1 MALYVKF
8 AEEKKPRTI
17 REFLIK
23 YYTNPVDTS
32 KYASQTH
39 AHSTYKDK
47 RCTQLHSRHMRRSFD
62 DLHEIVQTYFP
73 RATPKMVF
81 KRLLK
86 LKHPLYTNLILT
98 NCDGMMRIR
107 ISLYKDGNNSPST
120 YYSAVN
126 TAKYNSKYS
135 WKDLFEMVGITNQD
149 EFERYKNE
157 K

>member
-17 REFLIK
+17 HEFLIK
-23 YYTNPVDTS
+23 YYTNKTDTS
-32 KYASQTH
+32 PYASQVH
-39 AHSTYKDK
+39 ANYTFLDK
-47 RCTQLHSRHMRRSFD
+47 ECTKLHSGHMRRSFD

-86 LKHPLYTNLILT
+86 LNHPDFKELILT

-107 ISLYKDGNNSPST
+107 ISLYREGQNRPST
-120 YYSAVN
+120 YASANSVG
-126 TAKYNSKYS
+126 KYKSKYS

-149 EFERYKNE
+149 EFEKYKNE